1 LEGGLPRILIVED
14 EPTLAQAL
22 RYNLE
27 REGYRVTLASQGQE
41 ALDAFHLR
49 HPDLVI
55 LDLILPDMDGLEVC
69 RALRRHSS
77 VPILI
82 LTARGEETDRVVGL
96 ELGADDYMVKPFSM
110 RELVARV
117 RALLRRAQSSPP
129 DEVLVSSDL
138 RLDLRRRE
146 AYRGGTPLPLRPKE
160 FDLLAFFM
168 RHRGRA
174 LSREEILTHVWGVDV
189 AVDTRTV
196 DVHVR
201 WLREKVE
208 KVPSKPTRIITV
220 RGLGYRFEG

>member
-1 LEGGLPRILIVED
+1 LPRILIVED

-146 AYRGGTPLPLRPKE
+146 AYRGGMPLPLRPKE

>member
-146 AYRGGTPLPLRPKE
+146 AYRGGMPLPLRPKE
-160 FDLLAFFM
+160 FDLLAFFI

-174 LSREEILTHVWGVDV
+174 LSREEILTHVWGMDV

>member
-1 LEGGLPRILIVED
+1 M
-14 EPTLAQAL
+14 AQAL

-41 ALDAFHLR
+41 ALDTFYLR

-82 LTARGEETDRVVGL
+82 LTAKGEETDRVVGL

-117 RALLRRAQSSPP
+117 RALLRRAQSSPS
-129 DEVLVSSDL
+129 DEVLVASDL

-146 AYRGGTPLPLRPKE
+146 AYRGGVPLSLRPKE

-168 RHRGRA
+168 RNRGRA
-174 LSREEILTHVWGVDV
+174 LSREEILSHVWGVDA

>member
-1 LEGGLPRILIVED
+1 LPRILIVED

-117 RALLRRAQSSPP
+117 RALLRRALSSPP

-146 AYRGGTPLPLRPKE
+146 AYRGGMPLPLRPKE

>member
-1 LEGGLPRILIVED
+1 MEGGLPRILIVED

-146 AYRGGTPLPLRPKE
+146 AYRGGMPLPLRPKE

>member
-1 LEGGLPRILIVED
+1 M
-14 EPTLAQAL
+14 AQAL

-41 ALDAFHLR
+41 ALDTFYLR

-69 RALRRHSS
+69 RAIRRHSS

-82 LTARGEETDRVVGL
+82 LTARGEEMDRVVGL

-117 RALLRRAQSSPP
+117 RALLRRAQSSPS
-129 DEVLVSSDL
+129 DEVLVASDL

-146 AYRGGTPLPLRPKE
+146 AYRGGVPLSLRPKE

-168 RHRGRA
+168 RNRGRA
-174 LSREEILTHVWGVDV
+174 LSREEILSHVWGVDV

>member
-1 LEGGLPRILIVED
+1 MEGGLPRILIVED

-41 ALDAFHLR
+41 ALDTFHLR

-146 AYRGGTPLPLRPKE
+146 AYRGGMPLPLRPKE

>member
-110 RELVARV
+110 RELMARV

-146 AYRGGTPLPLRPKE
+146 AYRGGMPLPLRPKE

-174 LSREEILTHVWGVDV
+174 LSREEILTHVWGMDV

>member
-1 LEGGLPRILIVED
+1 MEGGLPRILIVED

-146 AYRGGTPLPLRPKE
+146 AYRGGMPLPLRPKE

-208 KVPSKPTRIITV
+208 NVPSKPTRIITV

>member
-146 AYRGGTPLPLRPKE
+146 AYRGGMPLPLRPKE

-174 LSREEILTHVWGVDV
+174 LSREEILTHVWGMDV

>member
-146 AYRGGTPLPLRPKE
+146 AYRGGMPLPLRPKE

-174 LSREEILTHVWGVDV
+174 LSREEILTHVWGVDA

-208 KVPSKPTRIITV
+208 KEPSKPTRIITV

>member
-146 AYRGGTPLPLRPKE
+146 AYRGGMPLPLRPKE

-208 KVPSKPTRIITV
+208 NVPSKPTRIITV

>member
-1 LEGGLPRILIVED
+1 MEGGLPRILIVED

-146 AYRGGTPLPLRPKE
+146 AYRGGMPLPLRPKE

-174 LSREEILTHVWGVDV
+174 LSREEILTHVWGMDV

>member
-1 LEGGLPRILIVED
+1 MPRILIVED

-146 AYRGGTPLPLRPKE
+146 AYRGGMPLPLRPKE

-208 KVPSKPTRIITV
+208 NVPSKPTRIITV

>member
-1 LEGGLPRILIVED
+1 LPRILIVED

-41 ALDAFHLR
+41 ALDTFHLR
-49 HPDLVI
+49 LPDLVI

-146 AYRGGTPLPLRPKE
+146 AYRGGMPLPLRPKE

>member
-1 LEGGLPRILIVED
+1 LPRILIVED

-41 ALDAFHLR
+41 ALDTFHLR

-146 AYRGGTPLPLRPKE
+146 AYRGGMPLPLRPKE

>member
-1 LEGGLPRILIVED
+1 MEGGLPRILIVED

-117 RALLRRAQSSPP
+117 RALLRRALSSPP

-146 AYRGGTPLPLRPKE
+146 AYRGGMPLPLRPKE

>member
-146 AYRGGTPLPLRPKE
+146 AYRGGMPLPLRPKE